1 MDAEYDHDASLA
13 MYESR
18 ASRGTAEQRARRDK
32 AAQVPP
38 LSCKSDSSYERNWA
52 CPCKASAVSDMAV
65 QCVSRKTT
73 VQVLHGACTHP
84 KNSET
89 QSKLPLV

>member
-38 LSCKSDSSYERNWA
+38 HVLQKRLLPRAQLGKPLQGVGGQWHGC
-52 CPCKASAVSDMAV
+52 AVRQPV
-65 QCVSRKTT
+65 KTA
-73 VQVLHGACTHP
+73 QVLHGAHFLKT
-84 KNSET
+84 
-89 QSKLPLV
+89 V